1 MNRGSFLVAA
11 SGALAAASSA
21 AALARGPSFAD
32 PELGRWG
39 AELGMRD
46 VTGVGPALS
55 PRALAGTVLAT
66 TDTLPADTAA
76 VTLTNL
82 PSISTQGIG
91 GHVGSPGSCE
101 AQSFGYCLGAYTAAR
116 NVDGSFKWSAADP
129 ANQPS
134 AAWLYQWEHH
144 ITEHD
149 ARVCPKGSGAK
160 PYLDRLVADGAPSTA
175 QVPYD
180 PRDYATVRAECRY
193 IKGLDVARM
202 WPGETR
208 LTIGSY
214 KILRKILNQEATYLP
229 RFKDLIRCGH
239 AIAFTGLVAKQY
251 AVPAPPLTSGV
262 FTAPSGFNKPSGH
275 GQVIVGFDD
284 ARGPRGAFL
293 VQNSFGT
300 EWNAGPASDPGR
312 NGRIWWDYD
321 AFFASQNYA
330 AIAFPA
336 PPPALRFP
344 PHATGL
350 QSDDSGAPQFTITD
364 AVRHSAGGAHHL
376 IFVTHASDA
385 LTIRKVDVRTPA
397 GDVFFTVLNESM
409 RLGYQY
415 VLRVDQPFGPGD
427 YGVTYTARTRSGRMV
442 TYRGSVR
449 VG

>member
-1 MNRGSFLVAA
+1 MNRGSFLIAA
-11 SGALAAASSA
+11 SGALAASSSA
-21 AALARGPSFAD
+21 AALARGPRFTD

-39 AELGMRD
+39 AEIGTRD
-46 VTGVGPALS
+46 VSGVLPPLS

-66 TDTLPADTAA
+66 TLGVAPDAAA
-76 VTLTNL
+76 VILTNL
-82 PSISTQGIG
+82 PSISTQGIA

-116 NVDGSFKWSAADP
+116 NVDGSVKWSAADP

-144 ITEHD
+144 LTERD

-180 PRDYATVRAECRY
+180 PGDYASVRAECRY
-193 IKGLDVARM
+193 INGLDVARI
-202 WPGETR
+202 WPGEAR
-208 LTIGSY
+208 MMIGSY
-214 KILRKILNQEATYLP
+214 KVFPKILNQKSTYLP
-229 RFKDLIRCGH
+229 QFKDLLRCGH

-262 FTAPSGFNKPSGH
+262 FVAPSGFNKPSGH

-284 ARGPRGAFL
+284 AQGPGGAFL

-336 PPPALRFP
+336 PPPSLRFP
-344 PHATGL
+344 PHATPL

-364 AVRHSAGGAHHL
+364 AVRHGAGGAQHL

-385 LTIRKVDVRTPA
+385 LTITALRVRGPA
-397 GDVFFTVLNESM
+397 GRIFSAKLNESM

-415 VLRVDQPFGPGD
+415 VRRSDQPFAPGA
-427 YGVTYTARTRSGRMV
+427 YGVTYTARTRSGRTV

-449 VG
+449 V